1 MVDTDRDTR
10 EKIDNIN
17 IEMLN
22 TITKYEEKIADLKQ
36 KQIDIIQFIND
47 KINIICIDNDDLD
60 EIKQSLLELSN
71 VLDDGLEDICL

>member
-36 KQIDIIQFIND
+36 KQSDVIQFIND
-47 KINIICIDNDDLD
+47 EINIICINDDLD
-60 EIKQSLLELSN
+60 GIKQSLLELSDA
-71 VLDDGLEDICL
+71 LDDI

>member
-1 MVDTDRDTR
+1 MVDTERETR

-47 KINIICIDNDDLD
+47 EINIICINDDLD
-60 EIKQSLLELSN
+60 GIKQSLLELSDA
-71 VLDDGLEDICL
+71 LDDI

>member
-1 MVDTDRDTR
+1 MVDTERETR

-47 KINIICIDNDDLD
+47 EINIICINDDLD
-60 EIKQSLLELSN
+60 ELKQSLMELS
-71 VLDDGLEDICL
+71 DALEDV

>member
-1 MVDTDRDTR
+1 MVDTERETR

-36 KQIDIIQFIND
+36 KQSDIIQFIND
-47 KINIICIDNDDLD
+47 EINIICINDDLD
-60 EIKQSLLELSN
+60 GIKQSLLELSDA
-71 VLDDGLEDICL
+71 LDDI

>member
-10 EKIDNIN
+10 DKIDKIN

-47 KINIICIDNDDLD
+47 EINIICINDDLD
-60 EIKQSLLELSN
+60 GIKQSLLELSDA
-71 VLDDGLEDICL
+71 LDDI

>member
-1 MVDTDRDTR
+1 MVDTERETR

-60 EIKQSLLELSN
+60 GIKQSLMELS
-71 VLDDGLEDICL
+71 DALEDV